1 MEPPS
6 QNNQYCLYFDLFAS
20 LVVPLSATYHTTTTA
35 MNSENIHT
43 LEKDYGDYVC
53 KKNEI
58 VFVHLKCE
66 NTEYVNIPKCWSFI
80 KAI

>member
-1 MEPPS
+1 M
-6 QNNQYCLYFDLFAS
+6 
-20 LVVPLSATYHTTTTA
+20 SARYHTMTTA
-35 MNSENIHT
+35 VNSENIYT

-58 VFVHLKCE
+58 VFVLLKCE
-66 NTEYVNIPKCWSFI
+66 NMEYVNIQKCWSFI